1 MPLDEGSGGCSP
13 GIFKVSREHCSN
25 ITNTSSPCS
34 LSRINTTL
42 QNAGYNIPITMT
54 DFDCSTL
61 QPIHVEEHSLNISQ
75 SQIIIDGL
83 LIPRLTNFSIS
94 KPSSR
99 SFNVSWN
106 NLPNTKEIKQYGILW
121 RKIVGADSSSGETNY
136 QHIHSTK
143 KYYIFNNIS
152 TANSQYEVLITA
164 IGQDG
169 IPQLFTTVNF
179 LSKSFCPGEE
189 VGSPDA
195 YGIFQWP
202 ETPVGNVTTLACP
215 YNNQSIASRDCFST
229 SETESG
235 GSWGAIVVTKCKYK
249 DSRSKDLFI
258 LSQNEVNSSNVVN
271 ITKELRDLSSTNRNN
286 TLNPGDI
293 DYIATTLE
301 NIALVKEKAN
311 EILDDFLTA
320 VDNVL
325 DTQLKNILKSQQN
338 RNSSSRIVET
348 LNIFAES
355 LVIGAE
361 GKIQTAKRNF
371 DINLETVESQNFSGL
386 NFSGIQRRTNQ
397 SERRNNILNK
407 QSNEVRHVLSPSLI
421 IPRTIFNESTDKNS
435 SANQTVIFVLYRET
449 KFFRLSLAD
458 TSKTKSRLN
467 SLVISGSIEGLSVS
481 NLSVPVNIAL
491 PSLERGDTKS
501 IQCSYWDFSAGN
513 WSQEGCKFERVLEDR
528 RVLCSCNHF
537 TNFAMLM
544 LELQGH
550 SSRREDCIHD
560 KILGVISYVGCAL
573 SFAGL
578 ILTII
583 TILILRDL
591 RNQVPSQI
599 LLNFCIALSLTIIVF
614 LAAVEKSRTSSLAGC
629 RAAAIALHYFLLSA
643 FLWMAVEAYNMYWA
657 FVKVFSAPSQ
667 SRLLLKCCVFAWGTP
682 FVIVGITMIAALDK
696 YGDGTYCRL
705 QGVPFFVSFL
715 TPTVL
720 IIIGNIVAFCFIIRS
735 MVTSG
740 AKVTSDKKTTG
751 YQQARRG
758 IAIMVLL
765 GLTWLFGILTI
776 GDAKLVFQ
784 YLFCIFNT
792 LQGLFVF
799 IFFVVLPTGT
809 RRQLK
814 KLGKRVSYSNR
825 RNLKLQNLGE
835 DSSQFNK
842 NVYSNDITTSTS
854 GALVST
860 SQNPTLA
867 HPAIEKPLKSASDFD
882 EGNEDID
889 HVNDVLDQK
898 SPNEVWL
905 NPNLTRY
912 SVRRNGP
919 TYTTTIELT
928 IK

>member
-1 MPLDEGSGGCSP
+1 MHATIE
-13 GIFKVSREHCSN
+13 FV
-25 ITNTSSPCS
+25 
-34 LSRINTTL
+34 
-42 QNAGYNIPITMT
+42 
-54 DFDCSTL
+54 F
-61 QPIHVEEHSLNISQ
+61 V
-75 SQIIIDGL
+75 
-83 LIPRLTNFSIS
+83 
-94 KPSSR
+94 
-99 SFNVSWN
+99 
-106 NLPNTKEIKQYGILW
+106 
-121 RKIVGADSSSGETNY
+121 
-136 QHIHSTK
+136 
-143 KYYIFNNIS
+143 
-152 TANSQYEVLITA
+152 
-164 IGQDG
+164 
-169 IPQLFTTVNF
+169 
-179 LSKSFCPGEE
+179 
-189 VGSPDA
+189 
-195 YGIFQWP
+195 
-202 ETPVGNVTTLACP
+202 
-215 YNNQSIASRDCFST
+215 
-229 SETESG
+229 
-235 GSWGAIVVTKCKYK
+235 
-249 DSRSKDLFI
+249 
-258 LSQNEVNSSNVVN
+258 
-271 ITKELRDLSSTNRNN
+271 ELRDLSSTNQSN

-293 DYIATTLE
+293 DYIATILE

-311 EILDDFLTA
+311 EILDDFLTTI
-320 VDNVL
+320 DNVL
-325 DTQLKNILKSQQN
+325 DSKLKNILKSQED

-355 LVIGAE
+355 LVIGAQ
-361 GKIQTAKRNF
+361 GKIEIAKRNF
-371 DINLETVESQNFSGL
+371 DINLQTVKPQNFSGL
-386 NFSGIQRRTNQ
+386 NFSGIQRRMNQ
-397 SERRNNILNK
+397 SERKNITLNK
-407 QSNEVRHVLSPSLI
+407 KSNEVRQVLSPSLT
-421 IPRTIFNESTDKNS
+421 IPRTIFNESTGKNS
-435 SANQTVIFVLYRET
+435 SSNQTVIFVLYRET
-449 KFFRLSLAD
+449 KFFRLSSI
-458 TSKTKSRLN
+458 TSGTSGRLN

-501 IQCSYWDFSAGN
+501 TQCSYWNFSAGN
-513 WSQEGCKFERVLEDR
+513 WSQEGCKFERVLEDG

-544 LELQGH
+544 NIAPGKKTV
-550 SSRREDCIHD
+550 HD

-573 SFAGL
+573 SLVGL

-614 LAAVEKSRTSSLAGC
+614 LAAIEKSRTSSLAGC

-682 FVIVGITMIAALDK
+682 AVIVGITMIAALDK

-705 QGVPFFVSFL
+705 HGVPFIVAFL
-715 TPTVL
+715 TPTAL
-720 IIIGNIVAFCFIIRS
+720 IIVGNIVAFCFIIRS

-765 GLTWLFGILTI
+765 GLTWLFGILAI

-814 KLGKRVSYSNR
+814 KLGARVSYSNR
-825 RNLKLQNLGE
+825 HSTQRQSLGE
-835 DSSQFNK
+835 DSSQLNK
-842 NVYSNDITTSTS
+842 NVCSNDITTSTS

-860 SQNPTLA
+860 TENPTFAHPAIEIPLKIASDFVSTTENPTLA
-867 HPAIEKPLKSASDFD
+867 HPAIENPLKSASDFVPTSPNPTLVHQAIENPLKSASDFVPTSPNPTLVHQAIEIPLKIASDFVSTTENPTFAHPAIEIPLKIASDFD

-889 HVNDVLDQK
+889 HVNDILDQK
-898 SPNEVWL
+898 SPTKVWL

-912 SVRRNGP
+912 SVSRDGQ

-928 IK
+928 LAKH